1 MECKSAAKG
10 AAGEDKLMAY
20 RNEAYDFSFF
30 EEHVDNTAPVL
41 DPKVQE
47 QPRHNVVE
55 LPEQPKQPGQR
66 PRRQPKPKRGLL
78 RRAVAALSFAAI
90 FATGISAVQ
99 SEVQLTE
106 LTEEINK
113 TQNMLAEA
121 ESLEIQ
127 LSMQAAQK
135 MTDAQIEEYA
145 VQQLGMSKMT
155 GSQVTYLHVAQQD
168 KGTVVQDIEGASPLE
183 QLWAKIRSWLAR

>member
-1 MECKSAAKG
+1 
-10 AAGEDKLMAY
+10 MAN

-30 EEHVDNTAPVL
+30 EEHLDNTMPAL
-41 DPKVQE
+41 DPRVQE

-55 LPEQPKQPGQR
+55 LPEQPRQPQR
-66 PRRQPKPKRGLL
+66 RPQRQPKPKHGLL
-78 RRAVAALSFAAI
+78 RRAAAALCFAVV

-127 LSMQAAQK
+127 LSMQAAQR
-135 MTDAQIEEYA
+135 MTDAQVEEYA
-145 VQQLGMSKMT
+145 AQLGMSKMT

-168 KGTVVQDIEGASPLE
+168 KGTVVQDIDGASALE
-183 QLWAKIRSWLAR
+183 KLWNRIMSWLAR

>member
-20 RNEAYDFSFF
+20 RNEAYDFSLF

-106 LTEEINK
+106 LTEEINQ

-121 ESLEIQ
+121 ESLEVQ

-135 MTDAQIEEYA
+135 MTDAQVEEYA

-155 GSQVTYLHVAQQD
+155 SSQVTYLHVAQQD